1 MNILDVF
8 EAAGV
13 DRKFLNTGLYNEERL
28 VQLSI
33 ATSLKRI
40 ADNLDAIT
48 QHNFNTP
55 AIRVASV
62 A

>member
-1 MNILDVF
+1 MDIRDVF
-8 EAAGV
+8 EVAGV
-13 DRKFLNTGLYNEERL
+13 DPQFLTGLYNEERL
-28 VQLSI
+28 VQLAI